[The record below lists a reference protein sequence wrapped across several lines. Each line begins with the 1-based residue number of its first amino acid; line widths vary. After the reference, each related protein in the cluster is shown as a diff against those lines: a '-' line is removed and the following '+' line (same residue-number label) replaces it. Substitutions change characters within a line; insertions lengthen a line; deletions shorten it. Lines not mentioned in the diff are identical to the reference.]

1 MQKYV
6 ETHIIIKHKY
16 LQNTATSQQDKVAHK
31 NRSYHDKY
39 LQNTA
44 TSQQYKVAHKNRIYH
59 DKVAAQYYRY
69 TKQHH

>member
-6 ETHIIIKHKY
+6 QTHIIIKH
-16 LQNTATSQQDKVAHK
+16 
-31 NRSYHDKY
+31 KY

-69 TKQHH
+69 TKQHR